1 MSQRTENPLRRLTW
15 AALLVAID
23 IIAARFLYFYTP
35 GNIDRISLQFIPN
48 ALSGLL
54 FGPAWGALTC
64 VAGDMLG
71 MFINPSG
78 MSFNPLITLSAGVR
92 GVLYGLLLYKKDASF
107 RRVLLAVGMVTLV
120 VDLGLN
126 PVWLSIMYGK
136 AWLVVLWAKIPVRLL
151 TVPAYAGV
159 LFAVVRGLANAGIP
173 GRESPKLK

>member
-1 MSQRTENPLRRLTW
+1 MSQRIDNPLRRLTW

-54 FGPAWGALTC
+54 LGPVWGALSC
-64 VAGDMLG
+64 IAGDMLG

-92 GVLYGLLLYKKDASF
+92 GLLYGLLLYRKNASF
-107 RRVLLAVGMVTLV
+107 MRVLLAVAVVTLV

-126 PVWLSIMYGK
+126 PVWLSLMYGK
-136 AWLVVLWAKIPVRLL
+136 TWLFVLWAKIPVRII
-151 TVPAYAGV
+151 TIPVYAGA
-159 LFAVVRGLANAGIP
+159 LFAVIKGLANAGIP
-173 GRESPKLK
+173 ASQSRKLQ